1 MSHIL
6 NIAHR
11 GFTKVF
17 PDNTLEAFEAAIEI
31 RVDGIEFDV
40 RETAD
45 NEFVVFHDSR
55 LQGEDI
61 DKMSLAEIRS
71 VKLKEKFEISTLE
84 ETLDLC
90 NKRVQLMVEVKQV
103 WSVESLL
110 ALIGSKVEL
119 VNVIV
124 TSFNAELVLKLS
136 ELAPEIRRGIIT
148 AWPVED
154 PTGIAESTKS
164 DAIVVRFP
172 FATTELAEKIH
183 ARNLSIYVWGC
194 TGLKDIRSTLKLDID
209 GIVSDFPDLVA
220 KELSRK
226 A

>member
-17 PDNTLEAFEAAIEI
+17 PDNTLEAFKAAIEI
-31 RVDGIEFDV
+31 RADGIEFDV

-45 NEFVVFHDSR
+45 HEFVVFHDPQ

-61 DKMSLAEIRS
+61 DKMSLMEIRS
-71 VKLKEKFEISTLE
+71 VKLKQKFEIPTLE

-90 NKRVQLMVEVKQV
+90 KGRVQLMVEVKQV
-103 WSVESLL
+103 SSVNRFLTL
-110 ALIGSKVEL
+110 RRARVEP
-119 VNVIV
+119 VGVIV
-124 TSFNAELVLKLS
+124 TSFNGELVLKLS
-136 ELAPEIRRGIIT
+136 QLAPEIRRGIIT
-148 AWPVED
+148 FGPVED

-164 DAIVVRFP
+164 DAIAVRFP
-172 FATTELAEKIH
+172 FATTELADKIH
-183 ARNLSIYVWGC
+183 AHNLSIYVWGC
-194 TGLKDIRSTLKLDID
+194 TDLRDIQSTLRLDID